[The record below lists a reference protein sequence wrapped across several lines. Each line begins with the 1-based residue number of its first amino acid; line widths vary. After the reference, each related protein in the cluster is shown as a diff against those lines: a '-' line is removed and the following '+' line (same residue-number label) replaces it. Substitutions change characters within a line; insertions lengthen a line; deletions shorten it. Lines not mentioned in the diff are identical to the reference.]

1 MPRRSTDHIFPFDS
15 IKLMKSISLFSVAL
29 FCLLAPQGFAAEL
42 LFEDQFERSETNDAL
57 EQVGNGWQTNSRTRA
72 KGNKQVDLSDG
83 AMHIYRHA
91 EADHGVSVVQD
102 MKFKDA
108 TISMRFKIGKG
119 DELGIN
125 IADMKEKS
133 VHAGHLCM
141 AKIRV
146 NQVMI
151 MDMKTGQMNLEM
163 RTRSKAK
170 QLTAEDKKLLATKKK
185 VHKLSISPDEWHKL
199 TVSIAGNTM
208 TVSIDGAEATS
219 FTSPGIG
226 HETKSRL
233 RLAVAKDAWVD
244 DITVHRDD
252 R

>member
-1 MPRRSTDHIFPFDS
+1 
-15 IKLMKSISLFSVAL
+15 MKRISLFYVILA
-29 FCLLAPQGFAAEL
+29 CLYVPNLHATDL
-42 LFEDQFERSETNDAL
+42 LFEDHFERSETDDSK
-57 EQVGNGWQTNSRTRA
+57 EQLGNGWQTNSKARA
-72 KGNKQVDLSDG
+72 KGNKQVDLLDG

-91 EADHGVSVVQD
+91 VADHGVSVVQD

-108 TISMRFKIGKG
+108 TIAMRFKIDKG

-133 VHAGHLCM
+133 VHAGHLCV

-146 NQVMI
+146 NQVTI
-151 MDMKTGQMNLEM
+151 MDMKTGRMNLEM
-163 RTRSKAK
+163 RTRAKAK
-170 QLTAEDKKLLATKKK
+170 ELNDADKKLLATKQTTSK
-185 VHKLSISPDEWHKL
+185 VTIAPDEWHDLK
-199 TVSIAGNTM
+199 VVIAGNTM
-208 TVSIDGAEATS
+208 TVSIDGVESAS

-226 HETKSRL
+226 HKTKSRM

-252 R
+252 I